1 MSLFHLIAPS
11 GYCINQQAALRGVQR
26 LTDAGHQVENDEV
39 IRRRYQRFAG
49 TDAERLAD
57 VNSLASLTSPDT
69 IVMPVRG
76 GYGTIVMPVRGWRGG
91 YGASR
96 LLDRIDWQA
105 LASRQ
110 QRDPLLICGHSD
122 FTAIQA
128 GLLAQANVITF
139 SGPMLAANFGAET
152 LNTFTEQHFW
162 LALRKA
168 QFTVEWQG
176 DGPQCDAQGT
186 LWGGNLA
193 MLISLIDTPWMPTI
207 DKGILVLEDVNE
219 HPFRVERMLLQLE
232 YAGILNRQSA
242 IVLGSFSGAAP
253 IVLGSFS
260 FSGAAPNEYDAG
272 YSLESVYAF
281 LRSRL
286 SVPLITGL
294 DFGHEQRTVTLP
306 IGANA
311 TLKNTRQGTQLTL
324 SGHPTLQL

>member
-39 IRRRYQRFAG
+39 IRRRFQRFAG

-69 IVMPVRG
+69 IVMLV
-76 GYGTIVMPVRGWRGG
+76 RGG

-193 MLISLIDTPWMPTI
+193 MLISLIGTPWMPTI

-253 IVLGSFS
+253 
-260 FSGAAPNEYDAG
+260 NEYDAG

-311 TLKNTRQGTQLTL
+311 MLKNTRQGTQLTL

>member
-1 MSLFHLIAPS
+1 MPLFHLIAPS

-57 VNSLASLTSPDT
+57 VNSLASLATLDT
-69 IVMPVRG
+69 IVMPV
-76 GYGTIVMPVRGWRGG
+76 RGG

-105 LASRQ
+105 IASRQ
-110 QRDPLLICGHSD
+110 QRAPLLICGHSD

-176 DGPQCDAQGT
+176 DGPQCDVQGT

-193 MLISLIDTPWMPTI
+193 MLISLIGTPWMPTI

-242 IVLGSFSGAAP
+242 IILGSFSGAT
-253 IVLGSFS
+253 
-260 FSGAAPNEYDAG
+260 PNEYDAG

>member
-11 GYCINQQAALRGVQR
+11 GYCINQQVALRGVQR

-76 GYGTIVMPVRGWRGG
+76 GYG
-91 YGASR
+91 ASR

-110 QRDPLLICGHSD
+110 QRNPLLICGHSD

-193 MLISLIDTPWMPTI
+193 MLISLIGTPWMPTI

-242 IVLGSFSGAAP
+242 IVLG
-253 IVLGSFS
+253 S

-311 TLKNTRQGTQLTL
+311 TLKNTCQGTQLTL

>member
-39 IRRRYQRFAG
+39 VRRRYQRFAG

-69 IVMPVRG
+69 IVMPV
-76 GYGTIVMPVRGWRGG
+76 RGG

-176 DGPQCDAQGT
+176 DGPQCDVQGT

-193 MLISLIDTPWMPTI
+193 MLISLIGTPWMPTI

-242 IVLGSFSGAAP
+242 IVLG
-253 IVLGSFS
+253 S

>member
-76 GYGTIVMPVRGWRGG
+76 GYG
-91 YGASR
+91 ASR

-105 LASRQ
+105 LATRQ

-176 DGPQCDAQGT
+176 DGSQCDVQGT

-193 MLISLIDTPWMPTI
+193 MLISLIGTPWMPTI

-242 IVLGSFSGAAP
+242 IVLG
-253 IVLGSFS
+253 S

>member
-69 IVMPVRG
+69 IVMPV
-76 GYGTIVMPVRGWRGG
+76 RGG

-176 DGPQCDAQGT
+176 DGPQCDVQGT

-193 MLISLIDTPWMPTI
+193 MLISLIGTPWMPTI

-253 IVLGSFS
+253 
-260 FSGAAPNEYDAG
+260 NEYDAG

-294 DFGHEQRTVTLP
+294 DFGHGQRTVTLP

>member
-49 TDAERLAD
+49 TDTERLAD

-69 IVMPVRG
+69 IVMPV
-76 GYGTIVMPVRGWRGG
+76 RGG

-162 LALRKA
+162 LALHKA

-176 DGPQCDAQGT
+176 DGPQCDVQGT

-193 MLISLIDTPWMPTI
+193 MLISLIGTPWMPTI

-242 IVLGSFSGAAP
+242 IVLG
-253 IVLGSFS
+253 S

>member
-69 IVMPVRG
+69 IVMPV
-76 GYGTIVMPVRGWRGG
+76 RGG

-176 DGPQCDAQGT
+176 DGPQCDVQGT

-193 MLISLIDTPWMPTI
+193 MLISLIGTPWMPTI

-242 IVLGSFSGAAP
+242 IVLGSFS
-253 IVLGSFS
+253 S
-260 FSGAAPNEYDAG
+260 AAPNEYDAG

>member
-76 GYGTIVMPVRGWRGG
+76 GYG
-91 YGASR
+91 ASR

-105 LASRQ
+105 LATRQ

-193 MLISLIDTPWMPTI
+193 MLISLIGTPWMPTI

-232 YAGILNRQSA
+232 YAGILNHQSA
-242 IVLGSFSGAAP
+242 IVLG
-253 IVLGSFS
+253 S

>member
-69 IVMPVRG
+69 IVMPV
-76 GYGTIVMPVRGWRGG
+76 RGG

-176 DGPQCDAQGT
+176 DGPQCDVQGT

-193 MLISLIDTPWMPTI
+193 MLISLIGTPWMPTI

-253 IVLGSFS
+253 
-260 FSGAAPNEYDAG
+260 NEYDAG

-306 IGANA
+306 TGANA

>member
-39 IRRRYQRFAG
+39 IRRRFQRFAG

-69 IVMPVRG
+69 IVMPV
-76 GYGTIVMPVRGWRGG
+76 RGG

-193 MLISLIDTPWMPTI
+193 MLISLIGTPWMPTI

-242 IVLGSFSGAAP
+242 IVLGSFSGAA
-253 IVLGSFS
+253 L
-260 FSGAAPNEYDAG
+260 NEYDAG

>member
-69 IVMPVRG
+69 IVMPV
-76 GYGTIVMPVRGWRGG
+76 RGG

-193 MLISLIDTPWMPTI
+193 MLISLIGTPWMPTI

-253 IVLGSFS
+253 
-260 FSGAAPNEYDAG
+260 NEYDAG

-286 SVPLITGL
+286 SVPLIIGL

>member
-76 GYGTIVMPVRGWRGG
+76 GYG
-91 YGASR
+91 ASR
-96 LLDRIDWQA
+96 LLDRIDWQS
-105 LASRQ
+105 LASKQ
-110 QRDPLLICGHSD
+110 QRNPLLICGHSD

-193 MLISLIDTPWMPTI
+193 MLISLIGTPWMPTI

-242 IVLGSFSGAAP
+242 IVLG
-253 IVLGSFS
+253 S

>member
-76 GYGTIVMPVRGWRGG
+76 GYG
-91 YGASR
+91 ASR
-96 LLDRIDWQA
+96 LLDRIDWQS

-110 QRDPLLICGHSD
+110 QRNPLLICGHSD

-193 MLISLIDTPWMPTI
+193 MLISLIGTPWMPTI

-253 IVLGSFS
+253 
-260 FSGAAPNEYDAG
+260 NEYDAG

-294 DFGHEQRTVTLP
+294 DFGHQQRTVTLP

>member
-69 IVMPVRG
+69 IVMPV
-76 GYGTIVMPVRGWRGG
+76 RGG

-176 DGPQCDAQGT
+176 DGPQCDVQGT

-193 MLISLIDTPWMPTI
+193 MLISLIGTPWMPTI

-242 IVLGSFSGAAP
+242 IVLG
-253 IVLGSFS
+253 S

-311 TLKNTRQGTQLTL
+311 TLKNTRQGTQLSL

>member
-1 MSLFHLIAPS
+1 MLQQARRCS
-11 GYCINQQAALRGVQR
+11 CINQQAALRGVQR

-39 IRRRYQRFAG
+39 IRRRFQRFAG

-69 IVMPVRG
+69 IVMPV
-76 GYGTIVMPVRGWRGG
+76 RGG

-176 DGPQCDAQGT
+176 DGPQCDVQGT

-193 MLISLIDTPWMPTI
+193 MLISLIGTPWMPTI

-242 IVLGSFSGAAP
+242 IVLG
-253 IVLGSFS
+253 S

>member
-49 TDAERLAD
+49 TDTERLAD

-69 IVMPVRG
+69 IVMPV
-76 GYGTIVMPVRGWRGG
+76 RGG

-139 SGPMLAANFGAET
+139 SGPMLAANFGGET

-176 DGPQCDAQGT
+176 DGPQCDVQGT

-193 MLISLIDTPWMPTI
+193 MLISLIGTPWMPTI

-242 IVLGSFSGAAP
+242 IVLG
-253 IVLGSFS
+253 S

>member
-76 GYGTIVMPVRGWRGG
+76 GYG
-91 YGASR
+91 ASR
-96 LLDRIDWQA
+96 LLDRIDWQS

-110 QRDPLLICGHSD
+110 QRNPLLICGHSD

-176 DGPQCDAQGT
+176 DGPQCDVQGT

-193 MLISLIDTPWMPTI
+193 MLISLIGTPWMPTI

-253 IVLGSFS
+253 
-260 FSGAAPNEYDAG
+260 NEYDAG

-281 LRSRL
+281 LCSRL

>member
-39 IRRRYQRFAG
+39 IRRRFQRFAG

-69 IVMPVRG
+69 IVMPV
-76 GYGTIVMPVRGWRGG
+76 RGG

-168 QFTVEWQG
+168 EFTVEWQG
-176 DGPQCDAQGT
+176 DGPQCDVQGT

-193 MLISLIDTPWMPTI
+193 MLISLIGTPWMPTI

-242 IVLGSFSGAAP
+242 IVLG
-253 IVLGSFS
+253 S

-324 SGHPTLQL
+324 SGHPTL

>member
-76 GYGTIVMPVRGWRGG
+76 GYG
-91 YGASR
+91 ASR

-139 SGPMLAANFGAET
+139 SGPMLAANFGAEM

-176 DGPQCDAQGT
+176 DGPQCDVQGT

-193 MLISLIDTPWMPTI
+193 MLISLIGTPWMPTI

-242 IVLGSFSGAAP
+242 IVLG
-253 IVLGSFS
+253 S

>member
-1 MSLFHLIAPS
+1 YCQQGITMSLFHLIAPS

-39 IRRRYQRFAG
+39 IRRRFQRFAG

-69 IVMPVRG
+69 IVMPV
-76 GYGTIVMPVRGWRGG
+76 RGG

-176 DGPQCDAQGT
+176 DGPQCDVQGT

-193 MLISLIDTPWMPTI
+193 MLISLIGTPWMPTI

-242 IVLGSFSGAAP
+242 IVLG
-253 IVLGSFS
+253 S

>member
-69 IVMPVRG
+69 IVMPV
-76 GYGTIVMPVRGWRGG
+76 RGG

-176 DGPQCDAQGT
+176 DGPQCEVQGT

-193 MLISLIDTPWMPTI
+193 MLISLIGTPWMPTI

-242 IVLGSFSGAAP
+242 IILG
-253 IVLGSFS
+253 S

-306 IGANA
+306 IRANA